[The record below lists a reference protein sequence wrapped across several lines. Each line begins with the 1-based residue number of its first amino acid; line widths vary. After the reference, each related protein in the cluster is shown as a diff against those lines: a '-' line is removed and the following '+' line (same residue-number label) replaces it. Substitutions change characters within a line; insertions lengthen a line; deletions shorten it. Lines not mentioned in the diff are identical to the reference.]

1 MLSYDGN
8 DSFWYVIFLSELVP
22 RQIDCHS
29 NKFTGCIYLGILKK
43 PAVGRNWLLLLS
55 GFMWSG
61 VGILLNSFAIRWL
74 QLYEGWP
81 LAVSVA
87 CGIVL
92 GLAIAF
98 FGFRRVAATNIQ
110 RILTMPENSCVF
122 AFQKWQSYILIAVM
136 MSMGIFLRHTAIFP
150 RIFLASVYMGI
161 GSALFIAS
169 IKYYRTRG

>member
-1 MLSYDGN
+1 MEYCLRG
-8 DSFWYVIFLSELVP
+8 SFTQTDYS
-22 RQIDCHS
+22 S
-29 NKFTGCIYLGILKK
+29 NTLQSIYLSILKK
-43 PAVGRNWLLLLS
+43 PAVDRKWLLLLS
-55 GFMWSG
+55 GLMWSG

-81 LAVSVA
+81 LIVSVA

-98 FGFRRVAATNIQ
+98 FGFRKVAITNIQ
-110 RILTMPENSCVF
+110 RILKMPDSSCVF

-150 RIFLASVYMGI
+150 RLFLASIYMGI
-161 GSALFIAS
+161 GSALFISS
-169 IKYYRTRG
+169 IHYYRIRG

>member
-1 MLSYDGN
+1 MLNYNKN
-8 DSFWYVIFLSELVP
+8 DYFWHKSSCTGVVP
-22 RQIDCHS
+22 RLIVIPTTDRDIDLH
-29 NKFTGCIYLGILKK
+29 ILRK
-43 PAVGRNWLLLLS
+43 PAVSRKWLLLLS
-55 GFMWSG
+55 GLMWSG

-81 LAVSVA
+81 LMASVT
-87 CGIVL
+87 CGILL

-98 FGFRRVAATNIQ
+98 FGFRKVAATNIQ
-110 RILTMPENSCVF
+110 RILTMPENSCIF

-161 GSALFIAS
+161 GSALFISS
-169 IKYYRTRG
+169 INYYRTRG